1 MRSCRT
7 TQLDVKHEEAEGGEQ
22 TMSAPWN
29 LDANMPLYMAA
40 LVISHKS
47 YFIDKFEDGLDYN
60 VWNFPLC
67 IFIALSIVISPN

>member
-1 MRSCRT
+1 MRFCRT

-47 YFIDKFEDGLDYN
+47 YFIDK
-60 VWNFPLC
+60 P
-67 IFIALSIVISPN
+67 ALSSK